1 MIVQRYSEK
10 DTTLARK
17 TAKWGKPEREL
28 TAKEKRRAE
37 KRQARLDEERQY
49 QGLPTVMQNY
59 FASFHIPNTTL
70 PLPKLLGENESYIN
84 QIRADCKAFLWY
96 DPKDNVIRIASDTE
110 ESMKQAA
117 TRIRNWYLRCSRKP
131 EGGTIRL
138 MQQPTKQCLLSV
150 HYLLILSLTSILI
163 QKEKPLYYTR
173 IVFSNLW
180 LLVPQ
185 NI

>member
-1 MIVQRYSEK
+1 MLVSIY
-10 DTTLARK
+10 
-17 TAKWGKPEREL
+17 
-28 TAKEKRRAE
+28 
-37 KRQARLDEERQY
+37 
-49 QGLPTVMQNY
+49 PT
-59 FASFHIPNTTL
+59 PLL

-138 MQQPTKQCLLSV
+138 MQQPTKQCLLSSRTLPADFV
-150 HYLLILSLTSILI
+150 TYKYTDPERETALLHKNRLFQPVVAGAPKRMMI
-163 QKEKPLYYTR
+163 
-173 IVFSNLW
+173 
-180 LLVPQ
+180 
-185 NI
+185 